1 MCIDIEP
8 STTYTGENK
17 NATPL
22 KIFQR
27 IVVLLLYLVTTLWL
41 KIWTKRERENKFHLP
56 TFINRNINILKSWNG
71 FVCKNVYKLRC
82 DYNSRFIM
90 RLGGMINEYLNYH
103 IKNVNN
109 HKKEWIAL
117 EKSKGNINKIKTSF
131 TRYNEKRA
139 SIISII
145 WKRDIPGL
153 SFILSC
159 LIV

>member
-1 MCIDIEP
+1 
-8 STTYTGENK
+8 
-17 NATPL
+17 
-22 KIFQR
+22 
-27 IVVLLLYLVTTLWL
+27 
-41 KIWTKRERENKFHLP
+41 
-56 TFINRNINILKSWNG
+56 
-71 FVCKNVYKLRC
+71 
-82 DYNSRFIM
+82 
-90 RLGGMINEYLNYH
+90 MINEYLNYH

-117 EKSKGNINKIKTSF
+117 EKSKGKINKIKTSF

-139 SIISII
+139 SIINII